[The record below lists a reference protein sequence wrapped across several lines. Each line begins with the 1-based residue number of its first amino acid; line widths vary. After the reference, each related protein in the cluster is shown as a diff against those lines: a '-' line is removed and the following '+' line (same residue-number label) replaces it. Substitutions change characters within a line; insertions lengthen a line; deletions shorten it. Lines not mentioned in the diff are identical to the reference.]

1 MMLGRSDGLRY
12 SRSGNVILLPGDDPD
27 SMVDAIVESDYP
39 EEFCVSPYFDTDFTR
54 ALMRAGFLVMSMA
67 GETPG
72 EAFLLPKLHRER
84 AVLMFAHLKRRRSV
98 LRAAA
103 LYELRADTDFSTIM
117 ERCAEKH
124 GDDWLTPT
132 LRRHFA
138 ALRDPQDGSDPQ
150 FRSFGLYRNGVLNA
164 GEFGVSQGGAYT
176 SYSGYYDESSAGTIQ
191 MVLTGNLLEAQ
202 GYSFWDLGMPIP
214 YKLDLGARVIS
225 RERFISLFR
234 STREQ
239 RIRLPGLPPST

>member
-1 MMLGRSDGLRY
+1 MKQGRSDGLRY
-12 SRSGNVILLPGDDPD
+12 SRSGVVVLLPGDDPD
-27 SMVDAIVESDYP
+27 SMVDAMVESDYL
-39 EEFCVSPYFDTDFTR
+39 EEFCVSPYIDPDFTR
-54 ALMRAGFLVMSMA
+54 ALMRAGFLIMSVA

-72 EAFLLPKLHRER
+72 EALLLPKLHRER
-84 AVLMFAHLKRRRSV
+84 AVLLFTDLKRRRSV

-103 LYELRADTDFSTIM
+103 LYELRADSDFSTIM

-132 LRRHFA
+132 LRRHFND
-138 ALRDPQDGSDPQ
+138 LRDSQDGSDPQ
-150 FRSFGLYRNGVLNA
+150 LRSFGLYRNGVLKA

-191 MVLTGNLLEAQ
+191 MVLTGNFLDAH
-202 GYSFWDLGMPIP
+202 GYSCWDLGMPIA
-214 YKLDLGARVIS
+214 YKLALGARVIP

-234 STREQ
+234 SIRGK
-239 RIRLPGLPPST
+239 RARLPDLQPST